1 MRIRFALAVLAAALT
16 LGLPAAFATEEETPP
31 SVAPDSAAPDKAPVK
46 SKTEQLD
53 DLFQTL
59 KNPSSKEAAKAAEDS
74 IWRLWLQSG
83 SDTIDLLMTW
93 AMKAMEAKDYA
104 TALDFLD
111 RVVTMMPDFAEGWNK
126 RATVYFLMDDYS
138 KSIADIGKT
147 LALEPRHFGA
157 LSGLGMIMREL
168 GQDKRAIEAY
178 QKALAVDPNLD
189 GVQKA
194 LDELQAKAAGKQ
206 I

>member
-1 MRIRFALAVLAAALT
+1 MFPGLKVLAAAALLIGAPPAT
-16 LGLPAAFATEEETPP
+16 LALADETPP
-31 SVAPDSAAPDKAPVK
+31 SVGADKAPVK
-46 SKTEQLD
+46 SKAEQLD

-59 KNPSSKEAAKAAEDS
+59 KSASSKEAAQAAEDG
-74 IWRLWLQSG
+74 IWHLWLESG
-83 SDTIDLLMTW
+83 SDTVDLLMTW
-93 AMKAMEAKDYA
+93 AMKAMQAKDYA

-111 RVVTMMPDFAEGWNK
+111 RVIIMKPDYAEGWNK
-126 RATVYFLMDDYS
+126 RATVYFMMNDYS
-138 KSIADIGKT
+138 KSIAYIGKT

-157 LSGLGMIMREL
+157 LSGLGMIMREI
-168 GQDKRAIEAY
+168 GEDKRAIEAY
-178 QKALAVDPNLD
+178 QKALAVDPNLE

>member
-1 MRIRFALAVLAAALT
+1 MLATLAVLAFTFPTACAV
-16 LGLPAAFATEEETPP
+16 AEETLP
-31 SVAPDSAAPDKAPVK
+31 SVGVDKAPVK
-46 SKTEQLD
+46 SRAEQLD
-53 DLFQTL
+53 MLFQTL
-59 KNPSSKEAAKAAEDS
+59 KTASGKEAAKAAEEG
-74 IWRLWLQSG
+74 IWRLWLESG
-83 SDTIDLLMTW
+83 SDTIDLLMSW

-111 RVVTMMPDFAEGWNK
+111 RVVIMKPDYAEGWNK

-168 GQDKRAIEAY
+168 GEDKRAIEAY

-194 LDELQAKAAGKQ
+194 LDELQLKAAGKQ

>member
-1 MRIRFALAVLAAALT
+1 MRSRLTTLAALAVLAFTFPTAL
-16 LGLPAAFATEEETPP
+16 AVAEETPP
-31 SVAPDSAAPDKAPVK
+31 SVGADKAPAK
-46 SKTEQLD
+46 SKAEQLD
-53 DLFQTL
+53 TLFQTL
-59 KNPSSKEAAKAAEDS
+59 KTSASKEAAKAAEDG
-74 IWRLWLQSG
+74 IWHLWLESG
-83 SDTIDLLMTW
+83 SDTIDLLMIW

-111 RVVTMMPDFAEGWNK
+111 RVVIMKPDYAEGWNK

-168 GQDKRAIEAY
+168 GEDKRAIEAY
-178 QKALAVDPNLD
+178 QRALAVDPNLD
-189 GVQKA
+189 GVHKA
-194 LDELQAKAAGKQ
+194 LDELQTKAAGKQ

>member
-1 MRIRFALAVLAAALT
+1 MRIRSGLLAALAILVLGVPAAL
-16 LGLPAAFATEEETPP
+16 GEETPP
-31 SVAPDSAAPDKAPVK
+31 SVGADTAPAK

-53 DLFQTL
+53 TLFQTL
-59 KNPSSKEAAKAAEDS
+59 KSASSKESAKAAENS

-83 SDTIDLLMTW
+83 SDTIDLLMSW

-104 TALDFLD
+104 VALDFLD
-111 RVVTMMPDFAEGWNK
+111 RVIMMRPDFAEGWNK
-126 RATVYFLMDDYS
+126 RATVYFLLDDYS

-157 LSGLGMIMREL
+157 LSGLGMIMKEL
-168 GQDKRAIEAY
+168 GEDKRAIEAY

>member
-1 MRIRFALAVLAAALT
+1 MLSRVIVVATAALLLGAVPVVPALAD
-16 LGLPAAFATEEETPP
+16 ETPP
-31 SVAPDSAAPDKAPVK
+31 SVGADKGPVK
-46 SKTEQLD
+46 SAGEQLD
-53 DLFQTL
+53 DLFKTL
-59 KNPSSKEAAKAAEDS
+59 KTAPSKEAAQAAEDA

-83 SDTIDLLMTW
+83 SDTVDLLMSW
-93 AMKAMEAKDYA
+93 AMKAMAAKDYA

-111 RVVTMMPDFAEGWNK
+111 RVVTMKPDYAEGWNK
-126 RATVYFLMDDYS
+126 RATVYFMMNDYS

-168 GQDKRAIEAY
+168 GDDKRAIEAY
-178 QKALAVDPNLD
+178 QNALAVDPNLE

-194 LDELQAKAAGKQ
+194 LDELRSKAAGKQ

>member
-1 MRIRFALAVLAAALT
+1 MLAFTV
-16 LGLPAAFATEEETPP
+16 PAAFAVADETPP
-31 SVAPDSAAPDKAPVK
+31 SVGADKAPAK
-46 SKTEQLD
+46 SKAEQLD
-53 DLFQTL
+53 SLFQTL
-59 KNPSSKEAAKAAEDS
+59 KTASSKEAAKAAEDG
-74 IWRLWLQSG
+74 IWHLWLESG

-104 TALDFLD
+104 AALDFLD
-111 RVVTMMPDFAEGWNK
+111 RVVIMQPDFAEGWNK

-157 LSGLGMIMREL
+157 LSGLGMIMREI
-168 GQDKRAIEAY
+168 GEDKRAIEAY
-178 QKALAVDPNLD
+178 QQALAVDPNLD

>member
-1 MRIRFALAVLAAALT
+1 MR
-16 LGLPAAFATEEETPP
+16 LGMTMLAAFAATALLVAAPVLADETPP
-31 SVAPDSAAPDKAPVK
+31 SVSAPGAAPEQAPP
-46 SKTEQLD
+46 KTRAEQLD
-53 DLFQTL
+53 ALFDTL
-59 KNPSSKEAAKAAEDS
+59 KTTDNKEAARAAEDG
-74 IWRLWLQSG
+74 IWHLWLQSG
-83 SDTIDLLMTW
+83 SDTVDLLMGW
-93 AMKAMEAKDYA
+93 AMKAMEEKDYA

-111 RVVTMMPDFAEGWNK
+111 RVIIMKPDYAEGWNK
-126 RATVYFLMDDYS
+126 RATVYFMMDDYA

-157 LSGLGMIMREL
+157 LSGLGLIMREL
-168 GQDKRAIEAY
+168 GEDKRAIEAY
-178 QKALAVDPNLD
+178 QRALAVDPNLD

>member
-1 MRIRFALAVLAAALT
+1 MWPCPSWDWARPILRWRNGPRASR
-16 LGLPAAFATEEETPP
+16 
-31 SVAPDSAAPDKAPVK
+31 SVAPPSDVPKVQPRGDRTRNLEFLLGALKVAPDDT
-46 SKTEQLD
+46 S
-53 DLFQTL
+53 
-59 KNPSSKEAAKAAEDS
+59 AKASENS

-83 SDTIDLLMTW
+83 SDTIDLLMNW

-104 TALDFLD
+104 VALDFLD
-111 RVVTMMPDFAEGWNK
+111 RVILMKPQFAEGWNK

-168 GQDKRAIEAY
+168 GEDKRAIEAY
-178 QKALAVDPNLD
+178 QKALAVDPNLE

>member
-1 MRIRFALAVLAAALT
+1 LVPATPALSD
-16 LGLPAAFATEEETPP
+16 ETPP
-31 SVAPDSAAPDKAPVK
+31 SVGADKAPVK
-46 SKTEQLD
+46 SKAEQLD

-59 KNPSSKEAAKAAEDS
+59 KSASSKEAAQAAEDG
-74 IWRLWLQSG
+74 IWHLWLESG
-83 SDTIDLLMTW
+83 SDTVDLLMAW
-93 AMKAMEAKDYA
+93 AMKAMQAKDYA

-111 RVVTMMPDFAEGWNK
+111 RIIIMKPDYAEGWNK
-126 RATVYFLMDDYS
+126 RATVYFLMNDYS

-157 LSGLGMIMREL
+157 LSGLGMIMREI
-168 GQDKRAIEAY
+168 GEDKRAIEAY
-178 QKALAVDPNLD
+178 QKALAVDPNLE

>member
-1 MRIRFALAVLAAALT
+1 MLAALAVLAFTAPT
-16 LGLPAAFATEEETPP
+16 AFAAAEETPP
-31 SVAPDSAAPDKAPVK
+31 SVGADKAPVK
-46 SKTEQLD
+46 SRAEQLD
-53 DLFQTL
+53 TLFQSLRTA
-59 KNPSSKEAAKAAEDS
+59 SSKETAKAAEDG
-74 IWRLWLQSG
+74 IWRLWLESG
-83 SDTIDLLMTW
+83 SDTIDLLMNW
-93 AMKAMEAKDYA
+93 AMKAMEAKDYG

-111 RVVTMMPDFAEGWNK
+111 RVVIMKPDYAEGWNK

-168 GQDKRAIEAY
+168 GEDKRAIEAY

-194 LDELQAKAAGKQ
+194 LDELQLKAAGKQ

>member
-1 MRIRFALAVLAAALT
+1 MRPRLTVLAALAALAFT
-16 LGLPAAFATEEETPP
+16 FPTALAAAEETPP
-31 SVAPDSAAPDKAPVK
+31 SVGADKAPAK
-46 SKTEQLD
+46 SRAEQLD
-53 DLFQTL
+53 TLFQTL
-59 KNPSSKEAAKAAEDS
+59 RAASSKEAAKAAEDG
-74 IWRLWLQSG
+74 IWRLWLESG
-83 SDTIDLLMTW
+83 SDTIDLLMSW

-111 RVVTMMPDFAEGWNK
+111 RVVIMKPDYAEGWNK

-168 GQDKRAIEAY
+168 GEDKRAIEAY

>member
-1 MRIRFALAVLAAALT
+1 MRIRLAPAFVAAFTALT
-16 LGLPAAFATEEETPP
+16 AASATAVAAETPP
-31 SVAPDSAAPDKAPVK
+31 SVGADKVPAK
-46 SKTEQLD
+46 SKAEQLD
-53 DLFQTL
+53 ALFQTL
-59 KNPSSKEAAKAAEDS
+59 RTASSKEAATAAENG

-83 SDTIDLLMTW
+83 SDTIDLLMNW

-111 RVVTMMPDFAEGWNK
+111 RVVIMKPDFAEAWNK

-157 LSGLGMIMREL
+157 LSGLGMIMREI
-168 GQDKRAIEAY
+168 GDEKRAIEAY
-178 QKALAVDPNLD
+178 QRALAVDPSLD

-194 LDELQAKAAGKQ
+194 LDELQAKSAGKQ

>member
-1 MRIRFALAVLAAALT
+1 MFPRLTVLAAAAVLIGNTPAT
-16 LGLPAAFATEEETPP
+16 LVFADETPP
-31 SVAPDSAAPDKAPVK
+31 SVGADKAPVK
-46 SKTEQLD
+46 SRIEQLD
-53 DLFQTL
+53 DLFQSL
-59 KNPSSKEAAKAAEDS
+59 KTASSKETARAAEDG
-74 IWRLWLQSG
+74 IWRLWLESG
-83 SDTIDLLMTW
+83 SDTVDLLMSW

-111 RVVTMMPDFAEGWNK
+111 RIVIMKPDYAEGWNK

-168 GQDKRAIEAY
+168 GEDKRAIEAY

-194 LDELQAKAAGKQ
+194 LDELQTKAAGKQ

>member
-1 MRIRFALAVLAAALT
+1 M
-16 LGLPAAFATEEETPP
+16 
-31 SVAPDSAAPDKAPVK
+31 
-46 SKTEQLD
+46 
-53 DLFQTL
+53 
-59 KNPSSKEAAKAAEDS
+59 N
-74 IWRLWLQSG
+74 
-83 SDTIDLLMTW
+83 W

-104 TALDFLD
+104 VALDFLD
-111 RVVTMMPDFAEGWNK
+111 RVIIMKPDFAEGWNK

-138 KSIADIGKT
+138 KSIADIGKI

-157 LSGLGMIMREL
+157 LSGLGMIMREI
-168 GQDKRAIEAY
+168 GEDKRAIEAY
-178 QKALAVDPNLD
+178 QKALAVDPNLE

>member
-1 MRIRFALAVLAAALT
+1 MFPGLKVLAAAALLIGAPPAT
-16 LGLPAAFATEEETPP
+16 LALADETPP
-31 SVAPDSAAPDKAPVK
+31 SVGADKAPVK
-46 SKTEQLD
+46 SKAEQLD

-59 KNPSSKEAAKAAEDS
+59 KSASSKEAAQAAEDG
-74 IWRLWLQSG
+74 IWHLWLESG
-83 SDTIDLLMTW
+83 SDTVDLLMTW
-93 AMKAMEAKDYA
+93 AMKAMQAKDYA

-111 RVVTMMPDFAEGWNK
+111 RVIIMKPDYAEGWNK
-126 RATVYFLMDDYS
+126 RATVYFMMNDYS

-157 LSGLGMIMREL
+157 LSGLGMIMREI
-168 GQDKRAIEAY
+168 GEDKRAIEAY
-178 QKALAVDPNLD
+178 QKALAVDPNLE

>member
-1 MRIRFALAVLAAALT
+1 
-16 LGLPAAFATEEETPP
+16 
-31 SVAPDSAAPDKAPVK
+31 VK
-46 SKTEQLD
+46 SKTAQLD

-59 KNPSSKEAAKAAEDS
+59 KAPPSKEAAKAAEDS

-83 SDTIDLLMTW
+83 SDTIDLLMNW

-111 RVVTMMPDFAEGWNK
+111 RVILMKPDFAEGWNK

-157 LSGLGMIMREL
+157 LSGLGMIMREI
-168 GQDKRAIEAY
+168 GDNKRAIEAY
-178 QKALAVDPNLD
+178 QKALAVDPNLE

>member
-1 MRIRFALAVLAAALT
+1 MQIRRGLLTVFAILALT
-16 LGLPAAFATEEETPP
+16 APAAVAVADETPPNVGPEETPP
-31 SVAPDSAAPDKAPVK
+31 SVGAEKAPTQ
-46 SKTEQLD
+46 SKT
-53 DLFQTL
+53 L
-59 KNPSSKEAAKAAEDS
+59 KTASSKEAAKAAEDS

-83 SDTIDLLMTW
+83 SDTIDLLMNW

-104 TALDFLD
+104 AALDFLD
-111 RVVTMMPDFAEGWNK
+111 RVILMKPDFAEGWNK

-168 GQDKRAIEAY
+168 GEDKRAIEAY
-178 QKALAVDPNLD
+178 QKALAVDPNLE
-189 GVQKA
+189 GVHKA

>member
-1 MRIRFALAVLAAALT
+1 MRSRLTTLAALAVLAFTFPAAL
-16 LGLPAAFATEEETPP
+16 AIAEETPP
-31 SVAPDSAAPDKAPVK
+31 SVGADKAPAK
-46 SKTEQLD
+46 SKAEQLD
-53 DLFQTL
+53 TLFQTL
-59 KNPSSKEAAKAAEDS
+59 KTSASKEAAKAAEDG
-74 IWRLWLQSG
+74 IWHLWLESG
-83 SDTIDLLMTW
+83 SDTIDLLMSW

-111 RVVTMMPDFAEGWNK
+111 RVVIMKPDYAEGWNK

-168 GQDKRAIEAY
+168 GEDKRAIEAY
-178 QKALAVDPNLD
+178 QRALAVDPNLD

-194 LDELQAKAAGKQ
+194 LDELQTKAAGKQ

>member
-1 MRIRFALAVLAAALT
+1 MRIRFGLLAALT
-16 LGLPAAFATEEETPP
+16 LVAPAVPAALAVAEETPP
-31 SVAPDSAAPDKAPVK
+31 TVGADKEPAK
-46 SKTEQLD
+46 SRSEQLD
-53 DLFQTL
+53 ALFQTL
-59 KNPSSKEAAKAAEDS
+59 KSASSKETAKAAENS

-83 SDTIDLLMTW
+83 SDTIDLLMNW

-104 TALDFLD
+104 VALDFLD
-111 RVVTMMPDFAEGWNK
+111 RVILMKPQFAEGWNK
-126 RATVYFLMDDYS
+126 RATVYFLLDDYS

-168 GQDKRAIEAY
+168 GEDKRAIEAY
-178 QKALAVDPNLD
+178 QKALAVDPNLE

>member
-1 MRIRFALAVLAAALT
+1 MRIRLGLFTALAVVALTGPAALA
-16 LGLPAAFATEEETPP
+16 LADETPP
-31 SVAPDSAAPDKAPVK
+31 SVGADKEPAK
-46 SKTEQLD
+46 SRTEQLD
-53 DLFQTL
+53 TLFGTL
-59 KNPSSKEAAKAAEDS
+59 KAASSKEAAKAAENS
-74 IWRLWLQSG
+74 IWRLWLESG
-83 SDTIDLLMTW
+83 SDTIDVLMTW

-111 RVVTMMPDFAEGWNK
+111 RVVIMKPDFAEGWNK

-168 GQDKRAIEAY
+168 GEDKRAIEAY
-178 QKALAVDPNLD
+178 QKALAVDPNLE

>member
-1 MRIRFALAVLAAALT
+1 VLAAAALLIGAPPAT
-16 LGLPAAFATEEETPP
+16 LALADETPP
-31 SVAPDSAAPDKAPVK
+31 SVGADKAPVK
-46 SKTEQLD
+46 SKAEQLD

-59 KNPSSKEAAKAAEDS
+59 KSASSKEAAQAAEDG
-74 IWRLWLQSG
+74 IWHLWLESG
-83 SDTIDLLMTW
+83 SDTVDLLMTW
-93 AMKAMEAKDYA
+93 AMKAMQAKDYA

-111 RVVTMMPDFAEGWNK
+111 RVIIMKPDYAEGWNK
-126 RATVYFLMDDYS
+126 RATVYFMMNDYS

-157 LSGLGMIMREL
+157 LSGLGMIMREI
-168 GQDKRAIEAY
+168 GEDKRAIEAY
-178 QKALAVDPNLD
+178 QKSLAVDPNLE

>member
-1 MRIRFALAVLAAALT
+1 MHIRLAFLPAIAILALTAPAALAV
-16 LGLPAAFATEEETPP
+16 EEETPP
-31 SVAPDSAAPDKAPVK
+31 SVGADKAPVK
-46 SKTEQLD
+46 PRTAQLD

-59 KNPSSKEAAKAAEDS
+59 KSPPSKEAAKSAENS

-83 SDTIDLLMTW
+83 SDTIDLLMNW

-111 RVVTMMPDFAEGWNK
+111 RVILMKPDFAEGWNK

-157 LSGLGMIMREL
+157 LSGLGMIMREI
-168 GQDKRAIEAY
+168 GDDKRAIEAY
-178 QKALAVDPNLD
+178 QKALAVDPNLE

-194 LDELQAKAAGKQ
+194 LDELQVKAAGKQ

>member
-1 MRIRFALAVLAAALT
+1 VLAAAALLIGAPPAT
-16 LGLPAAFATEEETPP
+16 LALADETPP
-31 SVAPDSAAPDKAPVK
+31 SVGADKAPVK
-46 SKTEQLD
+46 SKAEQLD

-59 KNPSSKEAAKAAEDS
+59 KSASSKEAAQAAEDG
-74 IWRLWLQSG
+74 IWHLWLESG
-83 SDTIDLLMTW
+83 SDTVDLLMTW
-93 AMKAMEAKDYA
+93 AMKAMQAKDYA

-111 RVVTMMPDFAEGWNK
+111 RVIIMKPDYAEGWNK
-126 RATVYFLMDDYS
+126 RATVYFMMNDYS

-157 LSGLGMIMREL
+157 LSGLGMIMREI
-168 GQDKRAIEAY
+168 GENKRAIEAY
-178 QKALAVDPNLD
+178 QKALAVDPNLE

>member
-1 MRIRFALAVLAAALT
+1 MFPGLKVLAAAALLIGTPPAT
-16 LGLPAAFATEEETPP
+16 LALADETPP
-31 SVAPDSAAPDKAPVK
+31 SVGADKAPVK
-46 SKTEQLD
+46 SKAEQLD

-59 KNPSSKEAAKAAEDS
+59 KSASSKEAAQAAEDG
-74 IWRLWLQSG
+74 IWHLWLESG
-83 SDTIDLLMTW
+83 SDTVDLLMTW
-93 AMKAMEAKDYA
+93 AMKAMQAKDYA

-111 RVVTMMPDFAEGWNK
+111 RVIIMKPDYAEGWNK
-126 RATVYFLMDDYS
+126 RATVYFMMNDYS

-157 LSGLGMIMREL
+157 LSGLGMIMREI
-168 GQDKRAIEAY
+168 GEDKRAIEAY
-178 QKALAVDPNLD
+178 QKALAVDPNLE

>member
-1 MRIRFALAVLAAALT
+1 MFPRLAVLAAAVLLIGSAPAT
-16 LGLPAAFATEEETPP
+16 LAVADETPP
-31 SVAPDSAAPDKAPVK
+31 SVGADKAPTK
-46 SKTEQLD
+46 SRAEQLD

-59 KNPSSKEAAKAAEDS
+59 KTSSSKEAARAAEDS
-74 IWRLWLQSG
+74 IWRLWLESG

-104 TALDFLD
+104 AALDFLD
-111 RVVTMMPDFAEGWNK
+111 RIVTMKPEYAEGWNK

-168 GQDKRAIEAY
+168 GEDKRAIEAY

-189 GVQKA
+189 GVKKA
-194 LDELQAKAAGKQ
+194 LDELQTKAAGKQ

>member
-1 MRIRFALAVLAAALT
+1 MRSRLTTLAALAVLAFT
-16 LGLPAAFATEEETPP
+16 FPAAGAIAEETPP
-31 SVAPDSAAPDKAPVK
+31 SVGADKAPAK
-46 SKTEQLD
+46 SKAEQLD
-53 DLFQTL
+53 TLFQTL
-59 KNPSSKEAAKAAEDS
+59 KTSASKEAAKAAEDG
-74 IWRLWLQSG
+74 IWHLWLESG
-83 SDTIDLLMTW
+83 SDTIDLLMSW

-111 RVVTMMPDFAEGWNK
+111 RVVIMKPDYAEGWNK
-126 RATVYFLMDDYS
+126 RATVYFLMNDYS

-168 GQDKRAIEAY
+168 GEDKRAIEAY
-178 QKALAVDPNLD
+178 QRALAVDPNLD

-194 LDELQAKAAGKQ
+194 LDELQTKAAGKQ

>member
-1 MRIRFALAVLAAALT
+1 MRPRFTLLATVAVLAFT
-16 LGLPAAFATEEETPP
+16 VPAAFAVADETPP
-31 SVAPDSAAPDKAPVK
+31 SVGADKAPAK
-46 SKTEQLD
+46 SKAEQLD
-53 DLFQTL
+53 SLFQTL
-59 KNPSSKEAAKAAEDS
+59 KTASSKEAAKAAEDG
-74 IWRLWLQSG
+74 IWHLWLESG
-83 SDTIDLLMTW
+83 SDTTDLLMTW

-104 TALDFLD
+104 AALDFLD
-111 RVVTMMPDFAEGWNK
+111 RVVIMQPGFAEGWNK

-157 LSGLGMIMREL
+157 LSGLGMIMREI
-168 GQDKRAIEAY
+168 GDDKRAIEAY
-178 QKALAVDPNLD
+178 QRALAVDPNLD

>member
-1 MRIRFALAVLAAALT
+1 MRIPLGHFAVFAIFALIVPPALAAA
-16 LGLPAAFATEEETPP
+16 EETPP
-31 SVAPDSAAPDKAPVK
+31 SVGADKAPAK

-53 DLFQTL
+53 ALFQAL
-59 KNPSSKEAAKAAEDS
+59 KAPSSKEAAKAAEDS
-74 IWRLWLQSG
+74 IWHLWLQSG
-83 SDTIDLLMTW
+83 SDTIDLLMNW

-111 RVVTMMPDFAEGWNK
+111 RVIMMKPDFAEGWNK
-126 RATVYFLMDDYS
+126 RATVYFMMDDYS

-168 GQDKRAIEAY
+168 GEDKRAIEAY
-178 QKALAVDPNLD
+178 QKALAVDPNLE

>member
-1 MRIRFALAVLAAALT
+1 MRLRLTTLAALALL
-16 LGLPAAFATEEETPP
+16 AFAFRTAFAVAEETPP
-31 SVAPDSAAPDKAPVK
+31 RVGADKVPVK
-46 SKTEQLD
+46 SRAEQLD
-53 DLFQTL
+53 ALFQTL
-59 KNPSSKEAAKAAEDS
+59 KAPSSKEAAKAAEDG
-74 IWRLWLQSG
+74 IWRLWLESG
-83 SDTIDLLMTW
+83 SDTIDLLMAW

-111 RVVTMMPDFAEGWNK
+111 RVVMMKPDFAEGWNK

-168 GQDKRAIEAY
+168 GEDKRAIEAY
-178 QKALAVDPNLD
+178 EKALAVDPSLD

>member
-1 MRIRFALAVLAAALT
+1 MRPRLTVLAALAVLAFTFPTTLAA
-16 LGLPAAFATEEETPP
+16 AEETPP
-31 SVAPDSAAPDKAPVK
+31 SVGADKAPAK
-46 SKTEQLD
+46 SRAEQLD
-53 DLFQTL
+53 TLFQTL
-59 KNPSSKEAAKAAEDS
+59 KTPSSKEAAKAAEDG
-74 IWRLWLQSG
+74 IWRLWLESG
-83 SDTIDLLMTW
+83 SDTIDLLMSW

-111 RVVTMMPDFAEGWNK
+111 RVVIMKPDYAEGWNK

-147 LALEPRHFGA
+147 LAIEPRHFGA

-168 GQDKRAIEAY
+168 GDDKRAIEAY
-178 QKALAVDPNLD
+178 QNALAVDPNLD